1 MNTFINV
8 ENVPAPQN
16 AATRFITCD
25 AEALEVAHGLVDDLR
40 QDASTRDATRALPRH
55 EMAMLSQSGL
65 LAITVPKQFGGA
77 QVSALTLAKVGTLLS
92 EADSSIGQIP
102 QNHFYSIETLRLIG
116 TPSQQQFF
124 FGQVLRGARL
134 GNAVAETGTPTATA
148 RHRKTRLVR
157 LQNGLTISGRKAY
170 CTGAL
175 LSDWIAVF
183 VKDEQDYQ
191 HMAYVPAGTPG
202 LILKED
208 WDAMGQRSTGSGT
221 AVFEEVAVLPE
232 HVLPFQQIFDE
243 PSRLGPFS
251 QMWHTAIQ
259 VGIARAALRDLKHFV
274 VNKARPWIDSGADR
288 ASEDLLTLFDA
299 GALQVDLH
307 AAEELLWLAAEQV
320 DAIQHGASVEEL
332 ANASIAVAQA
342 KVLATELSLKAS
354 TKLIELCGAQSS
366 LAQYNLDRH
375 WRNARTHTLHD
386 PVRWKLATLGDYYL
400 NGTLPPRRGYI

>member
-8 ENVPAPQN
+8 KHTPAPQN
-16 AATRFITCD
+16 ASTRFITSD
-25 AEALEVAHGLVDDLR
+25 AEALEVAHGLVEHLR
-40 QDASTRDATRALPRH
+40 KDASTRDATRTLPRH

-65 LAITVPKQFGGA
+65 LAITVPKHFGGA
-77 QVSALTLAKVGTLLS
+77 QVSAMTLAKVGTLLS

-102 QNHFYSIETLRLIG
+102 QNHFYSVETLRLIG
-116 TPSQQQFF
+116 TPDQQQFF
-124 FGQVLRGARL
+124 FGQVLQGARL

-148 RHRKTRLVR
+148 RHRKTRLVQT
-157 LQNGLTISGRKAY
+157 QNGLTISGRKAY

-183 VKDEQDYQ
+183 VKDERDYQ
-191 HMAYVPAGTPG
+191 HMAYVPAGSPG
-202 LILKED
+202 LTLNED
-208 WDAMGQRSTGSGT
+208 WDAMGQRTTGSGT
-221 AVFEEVAVLPE
+221 AVFEDVAVLPE
-232 HVLPFQQIFDE
+232 HVLPFQKIFDE

-259 VGIARAALRDLKHFV
+259 LGIAREALNDLKQFV
-274 VNKARPWIDSGADR
+274 VNKARPWIDSGAGR
-288 ASEDLLTLFDA
+288 ASDDLLTLFDA

-307 AAEELLWLAAEQV
+307 AAEELLWLAAEKV
-320 DAIQHGASVEEL
+320 DEIKNGASVEEL

-342 KVLATELSLKAS
+342 KVLATKLSLKAS
-354 TKLIELCGAQSS
+354 TKLIELSGAQSS

-386 PVRWKLATLGDYYL
+386 PVRWKFATLGDYYL